1 MGHGTQIQNF
11 VARRRTR
18 RAMPVS
24 YKSARKDPKNS
35 ERITHLPPPHHK
47 VNA

>member
-24 YKSARKDPKNS
+24 YKGARKDPKNS
-35 ERITHLPPPHHK
+35 IDDPL
-47 VNA
+47 